1 MCVISINLTCF
12 QHGTL
17 PLSLTQKTTRRKR
30 QALSRDYASLGGA
43 AWSTNLNW
51 LSPDLDCKTCKQAAP
66 AERWKD
72 RP

>member
-1 MCVISINLTCF
+1 MTIFLSTNARPAPSESPAPTLDARGKNLA
-12 QHGTL
+12 
-17 PLSLTQKTTRRKR
+17 
-30 QALSRDYASLGGA
+30 ALSALYASLGGA